1 MNSIALRQFI
11 LGISLASVACVL
23 TSSPAEALDLRRALN
38 QVAPMRA
45 ELRRNV
51 RSCSVR
57 LIAFTQRLIEVDD
70 LYSDIFRT
78 YREARSDARRHER
91 QLAGPLMT
99 LRRFERGL
107 RQKLRAGALP
117 PMQATRA
124 AQKLE
129 KSSLVRLE
137 IIEALNALNGCATS
151 LRRLRG
157 ELRRELM

>member
-1 MNSIALRQFI
+1 M
-11 LGISLASVACVL
+11 V
-23 TSSPAEALDLRRALN
+23 TSSPAEALDLRRVLA

-45 ELRRNV
+45 ELRHNV

-57 LIAFTQRLIEVDD
+57 LTAFKQSLIEVDD

-107 RQKLRAGALP
+107 RQQLRAGMLP
-117 PMQATRA
+117 PMQAARA
-124 AQKLE
+124 ERNLE
-129 KSSLVRLE
+129 KSIRERAAIS
-137 IIEALNALNGCATS
+137 EALNVLDDCANSFRTFIQYF
-151 LRRLRG
+151 RRG
-157 ELRRELM
+157 VI